1 MHARLTKLKFL
12 YFLAASICL
21 GCGACKTNK
30 KKPQRDITINQQTS
44 FNPLFFDSASITQFL
59 NIHTNL
65 QQFHPQYIDFYADR
79 NFEFAWFDSTGLSEQ
94 AHNFFNLQNNYISTN
109 ADSSL
114 FSVELNG
121 LYQALNRKPV
131 ATILKSPSILEA
143 ELMLTG
149 QFFNYAAKVYKGA
162 DIDATELGWFIPRK
176 KIDLTALL
184 DSMMLKKSGSP
195 DLYAPLNPQYKAL
208 EHFLVKYIG
217 LQKKDNGDTIPY
229 LMKPLRWG
237 DSTEVIS
244 KVKQRLKLYDNT
256 STIVD
261 DHIFDSAMLLSVQK
275 FQQLLGIAVDGVVGN
290 KMIAELNTNLRIRVQ
305 QLLVN
310 MERMRWMPAANDSN
324 YILVNIP
331 EYKMH
336 VFEAGQPAYD
346 MNVIVGSAANNSV
359 IFNGSLKYIVF
370 SPYWN
375 IPESIVRNEIH
386 PAMKKDPNYIAKHHM
401 EITGKSGGLPLV
413 RQKPGEKNAL
423 GLVKFLFPNNYSI
436 YLHDTPNRNLFSQ
449 WSRSLSHGCIRLAEP
464 VKFARYLLRE
474 DTAVYSH
481 SVIDSLMHQ
490 EKEKWVTLKKSIPVF
505 LVYFTAWVD
514 KNGELNFRKDI
525 YGHDKKMLTKL
536 FNN

>member
-12 YFLAASICL
+12 YCLAASICL
-21 GCGACKTNK
+21 GSIACKTNK
-30 KKPQRDITINQQTS
+30 KKPQRDITINKQTS

-59 NIHTNL
+59 NIHSNL
-65 QQFHPQYIDFYADR
+65 QPFHTQYIDFYADR

-94 AHNFFNLQNNYISTN
+94 AHNFFNLQNNYINSN
-109 ADSSL
+109 EDSSL
-114 FSVELNG
+114 FSAELNG
-121 LYQALNRKPV
+121 LYQALDKKPV
-131 ATILKSPSILEA
+131 AAILKSPRILEA
-143 ELMLTG
+143 ELLLTG
-149 QFFNYAAKVYKGA
+149 QFFKYAAKVYKGA
-162 DIDATELGWFIPRK
+162 DIDAAELGWFIPRK

-208 EHFLVKYIG
+208 EQFLVKYID

-229 LMKPLRWG
+229 LTKPLRLG
-237 DSTEVIS
+237 DSTEMIG
-244 KVKQRLKLYDNT
+244 KIKQRLKLYESNANIIDGD
-256 STIVD
+256 IY
-261 DHIFDSAMLLSVQK
+261 DSAMLFSVQK
-275 FQQLLGIAVDGVVGN
+275 FQQLLGIAVDGVIGN
-290 KMIAELNTNLRIRVQ
+290 KMIAELNTPLRMRVQ

-336 VFEAGQPAYD
+336 VFESAQPAYD

-359 IFNGSLKYIVF
+359 IFNGNLKYIVF

-375 IPESIVRNEIH
+375 IPESIVRNEIM
-386 PAMKKDPNYIAKHHM
+386 PAMKKNPNYIAKHNM
-401 EITGKSGGLPLV
+401 EIIGKSGGLPLV
-413 RQKPGEKNAL
+413 RQKPGVKNSL

-449 WSRSLSHGCIRLAEP
+449 SSRSLSHGCIRLAEP
-464 VKFARYLLRE
+464 VKFARYLLRN

-481 SVIDSLMHQ
+481 AVIDSLMHL

-536 FNN
+536 FNY